1 MLSASTIMFFFLTV
15 VGLYVFWR
23 LLKAMTLIFSIALV
37 CGGIIFLW
45 AHTEDSPPPG
55 PIADTVPTARSTEDV
70 IMEQGTRLLA
80 KPVNA
85 AAQKLV
91 EVTQDEEALVQQV
104 RDSGVGFKNIVEMAR
119 AFAQGGPVPE
129 KSLAETT
136 ATP

>member
-15 VGLYVFWR
+15 IGLYVFWR

-37 CGGIIFLW
+37 CGGIVFLW
-45 AHTEDSPPPG
+45 AHTEDPPP
-55 PIADTVPTARSTEDV
+55 ASNHDATAPSASTEDLL
-70 IMEQGTRLLA
+70 MEQGTRLLA
-80 KPVNA
+80 KPVNE
-85 AAQKLV
+85 AAQKIAAA
-91 EVTQDEEALVQQV
+91 TQDEEALVQQV

-119 AFAQGGPVPE
+119 AFAQGTGIPE